1 MLSWCLGTGPLS
13 SAQVLKLVSKWN
25 VEVDAR
31 RCKVLRRIV
40 AALLTSVG
48 IDADRDAFDIVIEL
62 EHHLALVS
70 ELNINRRVEVLAP
83 GRSRGT
89 TSNRAGSVLSR
100 YAFFEQGSNFFRGM
114 VW

>member
-1 MLSWCLGTGPLS
+1 MP
-13 SAQVLKLVSKWN
+13 ADAKL
-25 VEVDAR
+25 
-31 RCKVLRRIV
+31 LRRIV

-70 ELNINRRVEVLAP
+70 ELNIL